1 MAMFDG
7 PIPGANFAADTKN
20 YAWHRP
26 PDITEYDEAVD
37 YMINKMDDPDQHE
50 LVFSL
55 LEIDTKVITV
65 VSTLLLQ
72 GIARGKFPIDLAIL
86 MAGPL
91 ARYIGIIAE
100 SQGIK
105 HDMGIDDKDRIKITP
120 TSLKIA
126 LGIIDDEEMPTE
138 SMAEVTEDEGGLMG
152 IPTGPAAA
160 MPAPEEEQAAMLGM
174 IGDEVIEEEELQDGL
189 A

>member
-72 GIARGKFPIDLAIL
+72 GN
-86 MAGPL
+86 MTW
-91 ARYIGIIAE
+91 E
-100 SQGIK
+100 
-105 HDMGIDDKDRIKITP
+105 
-120 TSLKIA
+120 
-126 LGIIDDEEMPTE
+126 
-138 SMAEVTEDEGGLMG
+138 
-152 IPTGPAAA
+152 
-160 MPAPEEEQAAMLGM
+160 
-174 IGDEVIEEEELQDGL
+174 
-189 A
+189 